1 MPPYDLTDE
10 QWALIQPLIPQ
21 SSPPG
26 SRGRPPIDERAVL
39 NGITWKLRTASPWYE
54 MPACYPSYQTC
65 YRRYRRWRHTGL
77 LTRIL
82 RALADDLCERGGLD
96 IRALNPNDLT
106 FERHQGKWVLRVAP
120 RYQDTW
126 QFYTALL
133 IIQVGITKKRR
144 TFPRLF
150 IEP

>member
-10 QWALIQPLIPQ
+10 QWAILQPFIPPPA
-21 SSPPG
+21 PPG

-39 NGITWKLRTASPWYE
+39 NGVFWKLRTASPWYD
-54 MPACYPSYQTC
+54 MPPCYPSHQTC

-77 LTRIL
+77 LDDIL
-82 RALADDLCERGGLD
+82 RALADDLRRRGDLD
-96 IRALNPNDLT
+96 IRALNPSDLT
-106 FERHQGKWVLRVAP
+106 FERHEGKWVLRAAP
-120 RYQDTW
+120 RFQDTW

-133 IIQVGITKKRR
+133 IIQVAIRKKRR
-144 TFPRLF
+144 ASPRLF